1 MADTRFTGLGLSGS
15 GKTCYVLGMYYEMCV
30 GLRGFTLTTTNQ
42 TASKLEN
49 WMDELDEKSGKER
62 FPAGTSL
69 TEFTNYSFMLN
80 YHNEPI
86 MSFDWNDYGGRTLHS
101 REDNQEV
108 FEKIND
114 SIDTSTALYIF
125 VDGDLMCK
133 GEKHCQNKE
142 QIKQDRMKRLNN
154 VKRKCARSTNSYI
167 SSFVSSHEEAL
178 PPIIFV
184 ITKADLCKDYLE
196 DGEMEDILKEA
207 FSSVFGKGT
216 IVYAVAVSL
225 GNNISDDNYSGE
237 VEPVN
242 IHIPFFLGIFHEF
255 LNRCL
260 GIKKYLDRE
269 NNHARETISQCQS
282 AIDHENN
289 RWFFT
294 DYNRINQCAK
304 QIQEEN
310 LNIAEN
316 EKQLQKYRMLLNA
329 VANELVRSSAFFKM
343 FLDGK
348 ETEFTPPSELHS
360 I

>member
-1 MADTRFTGLGLSGS
+1 MNSVSFP
-15 GKTCYVLGMYYEMCV
+15 
-30 GLRGFTLTTTNQ
+30 
-42 TASKLEN
+42 SKNILKKA
-49 WMDELDEKSGKER
+49 LD
-62 FPAGTSL
+62 
-69 TEFTNYSFMLN
+69 
-80 YHNEPI
+80 
-86 MSFDWNDYGGRTLHS
+86 RT
-101 REDNQEV
+101 
-108 FEKIND
+108 
-114 SIDTSTALYIF
+114 
-125 VDGDLMCK
+125 
-133 GEKHCQNKE
+133 
-142 QIKQDRMKRLNN
+142 
-154 VKRKCARSTNSYI
+154 
-167 SSFVSSHEEAL
+167 SSFA
-178 PPIIFV
+178 
-184 ITKADLCKDYLE
+184 T
-196 DGEMEDILKEA
+196 A

-304 QIQEEN
+304 QIQAEN

-316 EKQLQKYRMLLNA
+316 EKQLQKYRTLLNA
-329 VANELVRSSAFFKM
+329 SFKISSIS
-343 FLDGK
+343 
-348 ETEFTPPSELHS
+348 PSS
-360 I
+360 R